1 MSWLRWWIPQFK
13 PLQSIKMMMSQW
25 VAHNVT
31 AQHAARSFSVAPSVR
46 RPKRG
51 GTNCANSRCPR
62 VWQLGCLPK
71 KKWHVDLQR
80 MKKIS
85 WSKHINKDHQIHC
98 FSSSVDSTVPNQTEF
113 KLSSSIWEK
122 IQSLAQ
128 CRSLPAFFHRN
139 GGRTNHFVG
148 VGVGKMHVI
157 SSWCTVQ
164 VSIRICCYVLKFER
178 LYLLQTTQ
186 HSKTPKRVMKLHR
199 SMKSNNQMKPF
210 VSPVY
215 SEPLVARQLHR
226 TSSMQ
231 DLRMDHR
238 THVSFP

>member
-1 MSWLRWWIPQFK
+1 MSGTQRHCTTRCQVFLSGALSAETQEGWDKLRKFSLPAGMTTRLPPQKKMTCWL
-13 PLQSIKMMMSQW
+13 
-25 VAHNVT
+25 AENE
-31 AQHAARSFSVAPSVR
+31 
-46 RPKRG
+46 
-51 GTNCANSRCPR
+51 
-62 VWQLGCLPK
+62 
-71 KKWHVDLQR
+71 
-80 MKKIS
+80 KIS